1 MMRAG
6 DRLTL
11 QIERPAAGGRMIA
24 RHDGAVV
31 FVSGAIPGETVD
43 AEIER
48 VQGGLGWA
56 VTRDV
61 LEASPDRV
69 PDTGDP
75 ECGGCVLAHVR
86 YERQLAIKRE
96 IIEDGLR
103 RIGHL
108 TPSRPIEVVPS
119 PIDGYRMRA
128 RLHLRRGRIGFF
140 REGTHELCEPR
151 HTRQLLAES
160 VDAMSQLAARL
171 GKVDAGLEGEVDLSE
186 NIPANERAFHLEVT
200 RGGVGGRLGSQ
211 LGPID
216 AFTGGSFSIGA
227 EAKSRELWG
236 SPLVTDTLTLASDVE
251 PRTMTLV
258 RHARA
263 FFQGNRFLLERLV
276 EQVRSAVAPGFVLD
290 LYAGVGLFSIS
301 VAMSGLGDTLAIEG
315 DEVAAANLRRN
326 AAQCAGTV
334 RVRSESVENF
344 FAGSHSRVS
353 ASTVIVDPP
362 RTGISKAAIQS
373 VLGLQAPRLVYV
385 SCDVAT
391 LARDAR
397 LLRESGYEVEDIRAF
412 DLFPQTAHV
421 ETVIQFSR

>member
-1 MMRAG
+1 MRAG

-31 FVSGAIPGETVD
+31 FVSGAIPGEMVD

-56 VTRDV
+56 VTRGV
-61 LEASPDRV
+61 VEASPDRV
-69 PDTGDP
+69 ADAADP
-75 ECGGCVLAHVR
+75 ECGGSVLAHVR

-108 TPSRPIEVVPS
+108 TPSQPIEMIPS

-151 HTRQLLAES
+151 HTRQLLPES
-160 VDAMSQLAARL
+160 VGAVRELAAGL
-171 GKVDAGLEGEVDLSE
+171 ASVDAGLEGEVDLSE
-186 NIPANERAFHLEVT
+186 NVPANERAFHLEVT
-200 RGGVGGRLGSQ
+200 RGGVGSRLGSH
-211 LGPID
+211 LAAID
-216 AFTGGSFSIGA
+216 GFTGGSFSIGG

-236 SPLVTDTLTLASDVE
+236 SPLVTDTLALTAEKE

-276 EQVRSAVAPGFVLD
+276 ELVRSAIAPGSLLD

-301 VAMSGLGDTLAIEG
+301 AAMSGLGETLAIEG

-326 AAQCAGTV
+326 AAQCAGKV

-353 ASTVIVDPP
+353 PSTVIVDPP
-362 RTGISKAAIQS
+362 RTGISKAAIQG
-373 VLGLQAPRLVYV
+373 VLRLQAPRLVYV
-385 SCDVAT
+385 SCDIAT

-397 LLRESGYEVEDIRAF
+397 LFRENGYEVDEIRAF

-421 ETVIQFSR
+421 ETIIGFSR